1 MKTPSRINHNCRVWQ
16 REEMLLLQKGNIE
29 VFLCPGDEPLLRVG
43 YSVLD
48 DELEEDDWV
57 LMPGPIYRI

>member
-1 MKTPSRINHNCRVWQ
+1 
-16 REEMLLLQKGNIE
+16 MLLLQKGNIE